1 METEIRPEEEVK
13 NDNAI
18 PAEMKEQLADKVNTV
33 LRHIALIE
41 NAINNA
47 IDDTIEEINEPI
59 TVPEIISA
67 LLNASKRMNQ
77 NEIMQL
83 VRI

>member
-1 METEIRPEEEVK
+1 METEIRTEEEVN
-13 NDNAI
+13 NDNVI
-18 PAEMKEQLADKVNTV
+18 PAEMKEQLAEKVNVV
-33 LRHIALIE
+33 LKHIALIE
-41 NAINNA
+41 TAINNA
-47 IDDTIEEINEPI
+47 IDTAIEEIDEPI
-59 TVPEIISA
+59 TVPEIIAA